1 MSSLVVLRPIYIYPF
16 LSISVKKAT
25 DNSFKFYSH
34 RNQCHCVRLLIVVSD
49 ILLGIYQI
57 ASEYLLINIKN
68 FGLNYISSY
77 TNIKCIIMCITQ
89 LLNNYVLVYEF
100 GSYSQVVNICL
111 LL

>member
-1 MSSLVVLRPIYIYPF
+1 M
-16 LSISVKKAT
+16 KKAT

-34 RNQCHCVRLLIVVSD
+34 RNKCHCVRLLIVVSD

-57 ASEYLLINIKN
+57 ASEYLLNIKK

-89 LLNNYVLVYEF
+89 LLNMYWCINLAATVKL
-100 GSYSQVVNICL
+100 
-111 LL
+111 